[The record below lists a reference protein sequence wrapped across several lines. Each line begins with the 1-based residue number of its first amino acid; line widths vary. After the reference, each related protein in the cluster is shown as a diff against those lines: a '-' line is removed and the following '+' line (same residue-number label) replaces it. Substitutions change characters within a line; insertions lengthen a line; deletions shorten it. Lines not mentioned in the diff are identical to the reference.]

1 MVQWQISHVDLQHNG
16 SAVLTIDLGGL
27 SYGSWAE
34 LSGYLIQEDTIQG
47 EAIQAA
53 GTFVPFSAV
62 QLVPDPA
69 SGVTSVTVNVAA
81 AGLQQGK
88 NIKAITRVVEMEIW
102 PTVLQ
107 NVRVPEAE
115 QGNGIDAA
123 WQALAGNPASSIRSH
138 WAGPPAPGPAA
149 PVAPPAIVE
158 LSGPGPSLSLKDLQ
172 PGRQYRITIEAVD
185 PE

>member
-1 MVQWQISHVDLQHNG
+1 
-16 SAVLTIDLGGL
+16 
-27 SYGSWAE
+27 
-34 LSGYLIQEDTIQG
+34 
-47 EAIQAA
+47 
-53 GTFVPFSAV
+53 
-62 QLVPDPA
+62 
-69 SGVTSVTVNVAA
+69 VNVAA

-115 QGNGIDAA
+115 QGNGIHAA
-123 WQALAGNPASSIRSH
+123 WQALAGNPASSTRSQ